1 MLDLVVGGFYGDEGK
16 GKVIAYLGL
25 KDNPK
30 LAVRT
35 GSINAGHTVT
45 LEKRT
50 WKLRLIPS
58 AFLNPNVKLALGPGV
73 LMSLDVFMKEVK
85 ETESCNRIFV
95 DPHVGI
101 ITAEEIEEERS
112 DEYLMNVVG
121 STGSGTGMAEA
132 KRILRKLKLAR
143 DHPELKSY
151 LASVPDMVLNVIE
164 AGGKILV
171 EGTQGTY
178 LSLYHGEYPYVTSR
192 NTTASGVLSEVG
204 VGPKYVDQ
212 VIVVF
217 KAYVTRVGGGP
228 LEGELPWEEAQR
240 LGIAE
245 IATVTGRK
253 RRSAPFNLKL
263 AKHAVRINSA
273 TQVAIT
279 KLDSLFTEAKG
290 VKEYSKLPPEAKKWI
305 ENIEA
310 ELGVPVTLIG
320 TGEDVYDMIDL
331 RKEKGVM

>member
-1 MLDLVVGGFYGDEGK
+1 
-16 GKVIAYLGL
+16 
-25 KDNPK
+25 
-30 LAVRT
+30 
-35 GSINAGHTVT
+35 
-45 LEKRT
+45 
-50 WKLRLIPS
+50 
-58 AFLNPNVKLALGPGV
+58 
-73 LMSLDVFMKEVK
+73 
-85 ETESCNRIFV
+85 
-95 DPHVGI
+95 
-101 ITAEEIEEERS
+101 
-112 DEYLMNVVG
+112 
-121 STGSGTGMAEA
+121 
-132 KRILRKLKLAR
+132 
-143 DHPELKSY
+143 
-151 LASVPDMVLNVIE
+151 MVLNVIE

-290 VKEYSKLPPEAKKWI
+290 VKEYSKLPSEAKKWI